1 MRSSYQYRTGSW
13 CAVLALLYVT
23 QAYTF
28 SNGQS
33 YDASHVRLRQTN
45 AIPAPG
51 TLDKHE
57 STDARSLS
65 KSQIAHLVQGPQ
77 LALAN
82 ALASGPTAVLTMQP
96 VMPKTQPSSSYPV
109 GSSIQGQRLNLVVVP
124 PRVWLDIQVTGW
136 APANLKIVQITIDP
150 SGYAGSAAT
159 CDGEPSGGGDLFP
172 AAAGCTELT
181 DCRASISG
189 SECGPGIPEPSR
201 CIARP
206 SYYPP
211 GGTICE
217 PAFQIGCH
225 PQFLFYDVFGQ
236 MAVAYQLGLNFRY
249 GAAADSGLVA
259 VDFGPSYVGSL
270 VLDVPAN
277 ARGLYTIGF
286 NPDSMQTFLQD
297 DGEIPLQIP
306 IAALIPAE
314 ISISCEG
321 NCDQDGIINKDE
333 VDPAQ
338 RDCDNDG
345 ICNGFEIDQCGGG
358 DPACADC
365 NGNRIPDSCEPDCN
379 ANQVPDSCDL
389 ANCPPGDPSCADCNG
404 NAVPDGCDIASA
416 FSLDVNLNGVPDEC
430 ISFSPDCSTK
440 GQENHWTC
448 PENWPLDGLYP
459 DDDDSAA
466 GYTVSLPPTAN
477 VLLDETVT
485 IPALILENGSVLQMT
500 QAGTEGNL
508 QLSGLALG
516 QPGTL
521 TIGGTLLI
529 GDERSIGPAPSAP
542 DPNVTIVA
550 GGAFASATPTEETNA
565 TLTCGNLLLTGT
577 ECSVEPCLDGGLLD
591 LSDGMAVVV
600 SGNVLLD
607 GRADY
612 GPCLHHHTTQDEGR
626 NTGEVAAVTFH
637 TPPSIRMAGNSML
650 DVGSAFTITGSAGIV
665 LSSTQPVTVGG
676 NWENMSTEAD
686 CFDCSEGIVAMVGSE
701 PQFFEAAATDEG
713 PVELLEQAHYVIG
726 SLELLSDAQIIV
738 RDAFDNDGLGQAPC
752 SEAVYVDVLTLAPGS
767 QLTID
772 NCRVYYQSL
781 NRDASSQ
788 VNLTGCGELMSVIL
802 PSTPQP
808 DPTGLNKSRSI
819 TIIPSPSPLAGGSSE
834 SAIRVRLVSLHHVIP
849 PYTAGPSIPFT
860 SFEGQY
866 RWVGPPGTYTESS
879 SSNEPFQAARL
890 QCTPHYHDWGSIGL
904 LHVFGSAI
912 APSSTYEVQS
922 FAASCQGIE
931 ARCTALSGL
940 LNLNTTRWGDVE
952 SPFNPP
958 STTTQPDL
966 GDVSAL
972 VNKFRGA
979 PGAPIKA
986 RALLV
991 GFDQQGTIDIAS
1003 EYSFTHIAVCI
1014 DAFRGRPYPH
1024 TIESCP

>member
-1 MRSSYQYRTGSW
+1 MKPSSQCRIGLWVVVLAVFIGTVIRSSSYGQ
-13 CAVLALLYVT
+13 
-23 QAYTF
+23 
-28 SNGQS
+28 SNGDPHIQ
-33 YDASHVRLRQTN
+33 DAPAREVQATN
-45 AIPAPG
+45 PIKVQELTHTP
-51 TLDKHE
+51 T
-57 STDARSLS
+57 SRRSS
-65 KSQIAHLVQGPQ
+65 IAQLVQGPQ
-77 LALAN
+77 TALAN
-82 ALASGPTAVLTMQP
+82 ALAGGPTAVITMQP
-96 VMPKTQPSSSYPV
+96 VTPKTQPASSYPV
-109 GSSIQGQRLNLVVVP
+109 GSNIQGQRLNLIVVP
-124 PRVWLDIQVTGW
+124 TRVWLDIQVTGW

-150 SGYAGSAAT
+150 TGYAGSAAT

-172 AAAGCTELT
+172 ATAECTVNAN
-181 DCRASISG
+181 CRAMISG
-189 SECGPGIPEPSR
+189 GSCGAGEPSR

-211 GGTICE
+211 GGNICE
-217 PAFQIGCH
+217 PAFQDRCH
-225 PQFLFYDVFGQ
+225 PQHLLSGSSGLA
-236 MAVAYQLGLNFRY
+236 AVAYVLDLNFRY
-249 GAAADSGLVA
+249 GAAADTGEVA
-259 VDFGPSYVGSL
+259 IDFGPSYVGTL
-270 VLDVPAN
+270 VLDLPAN

-286 NPDSMQTFLQD
+286 NPDSSKTFLQD

-314 ISISCEG
+314 VKVSCEG
-321 NCDQDGIINKDE
+321 DCDHDGVVNKDE

-338 RDCDNDG
+338 QDCNDNG
-345 ICNGFEIDQCGGG
+345 ICNGIEIDQCSGGN
-358 DPACADC
+358 PSCADC
-365 NGNRIPDSCEPDCN
+365 NGNRVPDSCEPDCN
-379 ANQVPDSCDL
+379 ANLVADSCDL
-389 ANCPPGDPSCADCNG
+389 ALCPPGDPSCADCNG
-404 NAVPDGCDIASA
+404 NAIPDGCDIASA
-416 FSLDVNLNGVPDEC
+416 YSLDVNLNGVPDEC
-430 ISFSPDCSTK
+430 VIFTPDCSTK

-448 PENWPLDGLYP
+448 PENWPLNGLYP
-459 DDDDSAA
+459 DDDDSAP
-466 GYTVSLPPTAN
+466 GYAVTLPPTAN
-477 VLLDETVT
+477 VLLDQTVT

-500 QAGTEGNL
+500 QSGAEGNL
-508 QLSGLALG
+508 QLSGPAPG

-529 GDERSIGPAPSAP
+529 GDDRSVGPAPSAP

-550 GGAFASATPTEETNA
+550 GGVYASATPTEVTNA

-577 ECSVEPCLDGGLLD
+577 ECSVEPCLDGGVLD

-600 SGNVLLD
+600 SGDVLLD

-612 GPCLHHHTTQDEGR
+612 GPCHQHRTTQEDRQAIGSA
-626 NTGEVAAVTFH
+626 TAMTFH
-637 TPPSIRMAGNSML
+637 TPPSIRIAGDSTL
-650 DVGSAFTITGSAGIV
+650 DVGSVFTIMGSAGV
-665 LSSTQPVTVGG
+665 AFSSNQSVTVGG

-686 CFDCSEGIVAMVGSE
+686 CFDCSEGMLAMVGTQ

-713 PVELLEQAHYVIG
+713 PVGLLEQVHYVMG
-726 SLELLSDAQIIV
+726 SLEVASDAQVFI
-738 RDAFDNDGLGQAPC
+738 RDAFDNDGLGQEPC
-752 SEAVYVDVLTLAPGS
+752 SEAVYVNVLDLGPAS
-767 QLTID
+767 QLNID

-781 NRDASSQ
+781 LLDPSAQ
-788 VNLTGCGELMSVIL
+788 VNLVGCGELMSVVL
-802 PSTPQP
+802 PSTPES
-808 DPTGLNKSRSI
+808 DPTGLSKSRSI
-819 TIIPSPSPLAGGSSE
+819 SIIPSPSPLAGGSNE

-866 RWVGPPGTYTESS
+866 RWVGPPSTYTESS

-940 LNLNTTRWGDVE
+940 LTANTTRWGDVE

-1024 TIESCP
+1024 TIENCP